1 MRSSLDERS
10 VSDSLTVAILHPMW
24 TWADSLE
31 QMLAPR
37 WDIRVVTSHTG
48 DSWVRHAIV
57 NKQVDVLLLH
67 VDAPGTNLQ
76 ADLAGFKAGAPGL
89 AIVALSESRDHGLL
103 CDAVRAGVRGW
114 VEPTTALEHLVR
126 VLHGVARGETWFPP
140 ALMTSVLDALLD
152 REAVGGD
159 DSALGALSSRERE
172 VLACLVQGLARHE
185 IALKL
190 SVSPHTIR
198 THINNLLRKLDV
210 HTTLAA
216 VSIARQSGLGAP
228 VGRA

>member
-1 MRSSLDERS
+1 MRSSTEERS
-10 VSDSLTVAILHPMW
+10 VGESLTVAIRHPMW

-37 WDIRVVTSHTG
+37 WDIRVVTAHTAE
-48 DSWVRHAIV
+48 SWVRHAIV

-67 VDAPGTNLQ
+67 VDPPGTGLQ
-76 ADLAGFKAGAPGL
+76 TELAEIMAGAPGL
-89 AIVALSESRDHGLL
+89 GVVALSESRDHDLL

-152 REAVGGD
+152 REAVGED

-172 VLACLVQGLARHE
+172 VLACLVQGLARQE
-185 IALKL
+185 IAARL

-216 VSIARQSGLGAP
+216 VSIARQSGLGA
-228 VGRA
+228 

>member
-1 MRSSLDERS
+1 
-10 VSDSLTVAILHPMW
+10 
-24 TWADSLE
+24 
-31 QMLAPR
+31 MLAPR
-37 WDIRVVTSHTG
+37 WDIRVVTAHTAE
-48 DSWVRHAIV
+48 SWVRHAIV

-67 VDAPGTNLQ
+67 VDPPGTDLQ
-76 ADLAGFKAGAPGL
+76 TELAEIMAGAPGL
-89 AIVALSESRDHGLL
+89 GVVALSESRDHELL
-103 CDAVRAGVRGW
+103 RDAVRAGVRGW

-152 REAVGGD
+152 REAVGED

-172 VLACLVQGLARHE
+172 VLACLVQGLARQE
-185 IALKL
+185 IAARL

-216 VSIARQSGLGAP
+216 VSIARQSGLGA
-228 VGRA
+228 